1 MRFFLTQN
9 PIPASP
15 PGTTFGRKMGVTH
28 LEPVTMTVTPL
39 PELAPEITSCV
50 LLADAHVIV
59 LALNSKC
66 RAVLLAH
73 TKGLISN
80 VGESSNCC

>member
-1 MRFFLTQN
+1 
-9 PIPASP
+9 
-15 PGTTFGRKMGVTH
+15 
-28 LEPVTMTVTPL
+28 MTVTPL

-80 VGESSNCC
+80 VGESSDCC